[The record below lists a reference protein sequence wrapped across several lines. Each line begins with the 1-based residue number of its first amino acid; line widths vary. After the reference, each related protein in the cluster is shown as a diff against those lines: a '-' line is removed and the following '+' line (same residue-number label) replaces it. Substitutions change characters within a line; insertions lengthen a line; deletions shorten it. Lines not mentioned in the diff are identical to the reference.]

1 MVHQTPTCWGNPQSP
16 DTSGRCHNLPYEK
29 IGKNEPVCIAD
40 EVPFEIPESWEWVR
54 LGNLTYNHGQKKPSS
69 EFCYIDIGSIDNQHQ
84 RLNEKETIVAPEN
97 AASRARKIV
106 KTGDILYSTVRPY
119 LHNMCIIDREFTKE
133 PIASTGFAV
142 LKCCADYSNAFLF
155 YYMMSPDFDNY
166 ANDSDNSKG
175 VAYPAINDE
184 RLSNA
189 LIPVPPVMEQYR
201 ILNQLSKVL
210 PIVQVYDGAYRNL
223 ENLSTTFPIQL
234 KKSILQYA
242 VQGKLVPQDP
252 TDEPASALLECIR
265 AEKEQLIKSGKVKRD
280 KHESVI
286 FRRDNSY
293 YERVDGIERCID
305 DEIPFEIPENWEVVR
320 LQNIGEYRKGP
331 FGSSLTKSMF
341 VPKSKSSIK
350 VYEQKNAIQKDC
362 TLGTYYIPM
371 EYYNEKMKGFT
382 VLPNDIIVSCAGT
395 IGETYILPSSAEIGI
410 INQALMRMRITSQI
424 NVDYFLIYFDYVV
437 KETARESSKGSAIK
451 NIPPFDIFKKI
462 ILPLPPLKE
471 QKRIIQE
478 VQTIQ
483 SLISSL

>member
-1 MVHQTPTCWGNPQSP
+1 M
-16 DTSGRCHNLPYEK
+16 PYEK

-133 PIASTGFAV
+133 PIASTGFVV

-305 DEIPFEIPENWEVVR
+305 DEIPFEVPDGWEWVR
-320 LQNIGEYRKGP
+320 LGNIGEW
-331 FGSSLTKSMF
+331 GSGATPSRTKS
-341 VPKSKSSIK
+341 
-350 VYEQKNAIQKDC
+350 
-362 TLGTYYIPM
+362 
-371 EYYNEKMKGFT
+371 EYYN
-382 VLPNDIIVSCAGT
+382 GT
-395 IGETYILPSSAEIGI
+395 IPWLKTGDLNDGYITYIPETITNLALTETSVRLNPIGSVLI
-410 INQALMRMRITSQI
+410 AMYGATIGKLGILQIPATTNQACCACVPFIGVYNKFLF
-424 NVDYFLIYFDYVV
+424 YFLMSQKTAFIKLGEGGAQPNIS
-437 KETARESSKGSAIK
+437 KE
-451 NIPPFDIFKKI
+451 KI
-462 ILPLPPLKE
+462 VATLMPLPPNSE
-471 QKRIIQE
+471 QYRIVEKIDDILSKIH
-478 VQTIQ
+478 TMR
-483 SLISSL
+483 

>member
-1 MVHQTPTCWGNPQSP
+1 M
-16 DTSGRCHNLPYEK
+16 
-29 IGKNEPVCIAD
+29 
-40 EVPFEIPESWEWVR
+40 PFEIPESWEWVR

-252 TDEPASALLECIR
+252 TDEPASALLERIR
-265 AEKEQLIKSGKVKRD
+265 AEKEQLIKSGKIKRD

-293 YERVDGIERCID
+293 YEKVDGIERCID
-305 DEIPFEIPENWEVVR
+305 DDLPFEIPESWEWCR
-320 LQNIGEYRKGP
+320 
-331 FGSSLTKSMF
+331 
-341 VPKSKSSIK
+341 
-350 VYEQKNAIQKDC
+350 
-362 TLGTYYIPM
+362 LGTILQ
-371 EYYNEKMKGFT
+371 KLT
-382 VLPNDIIVSCAGT
+382 DGT
-395 IGETYILPSSAEIGI
+395 HSTPKY
-410 INQALMRMRITSQI
+410 
-424 NVDYFLIYFDYVV
+424 
-437 KETARESSKGSAIK
+437 TA
-451 NIPPFDIFKKI
+451 
-462 ILPLPPLKE
+462 
-471 QKRIIQE
+471 KRH
-478 VQTIQ
+478 
-483 SLISSL
+483 SNSYL

>member
-1 MVHQTPTCWGNPQSP
+1 M
-16 DTSGRCHNLPYEK
+16 PYEK

-40 EVPFEIPESWEWVR
+40 EVPESWEWVR

>member
-1 MVHQTPTCWGNPQSP
+1 M
-16 DTSGRCHNLPYEK
+16 PYEK

-293 YERVDGIERCID
+293 YERVDGIERCIE

>member
-1 MVHQTPTCWGNPQSP
+1 MVHQTPTCWGNPQSL

-293 YERVDGIERCID
+293 YEKVDGIERCID
-305 DEIPFEIPENWEVVR
+305 DDLPFEIPESWEWCR
-320 LQNIGEYRKGP
+320 LGTILQKLTDGTHSTPKYTARGIP
-331 FGSSLTKSMF
+331 FISVKDISSGKISFERTKFISKTEHELLASRCDPHRDDILLTKVGTTGIPVLVDTDRPFSIF
-341 VPKSKSSIK
+341 VSVAQLRFSTELLDK
-350 VYEQKNAIQKDC
+350 
-362 TLGTYYIPM
+362 
-371 EYYNEKMKGFT
+371 F
-382 VLPNDIIVSCAGT
+382 
-395 IGETYILPSSAEIGI
+395 
-410 INQALMRMRITSQI
+410 
-424 NVDYFLIYFDYVV
+424 FLIYLLKSPLVQ
-437 KETARESSKGSAIK
+437 TQCRENTKGVGNK
-451 NIPPFDIFKKI
+451 NWVMRDIANTLICIPP
-462 ILPLPPLKE
+462 LAE
-471 QKRIIQE
+471 QKRIQA
-478 VQTIQ
+478 
-483 SLISSL
+483 SLANVLKSI